1 MCQNNNYS
9 ASLEN
14 LLEKEMPEILKTTLI
29 GILERLLPFSLQL
42 FWTQDFLEP
51 FKKKS
56 REKLQILNPDDESLT
71 SSL

>member
-1 MCQNNNYS
+1 
-9 ASLEN
+9 
-14 LLEKEMPEILKTTLI
+14 MPEILKTTLI